1 VNTHDAKPGGADV
14 SFAPL
19 DKQLAAT
26 LVPIDEEFLY
36 FSLAGEMLRLAG
48 MNAAPG
54 MTIHLDAE
62 TALEADLWQA
72 LCATHSVVI
81 WGKSAPTHPR
91 ATIRDE
97 AASIDGFE
105 RFTVICGPGIRL
117 AAVAHTEV
125 NVGSHF
131 FWGGWSPDPEF
142 VHYAVSCLGDNGAC
156 PPMDPAADY
165 ARVAASVVQLCTA
178 HTRHITSRQRVMAMS
193 KHDLFSVLNI
203 LKAISAKRRAHDIL
217 YVFVESIARVVPMNR
232 CSVVRVWG
240 GDDSG
245 QVLASHEDK
254 MVSDLPIELAKYPE
268 IIKALDEGQKVI
280 VSDVAKDALTQ
291 PHLSDLSQAGIS
303 SILVI
308 PIVLYDNSVGSLLL
322 RGSRSDG
329 PFSSR
334 EISFCEIVAEAAA
347 NALEKAHLFESIQK
361 ANEGLEF
368 LAVTDGLTGLYN
380 HRYFRDRLADE
391 FERATRYKLPL
402 SCLIL
407 DVDNFK
413 RINDTFGH
421 LRGDSI
427 LKEIAGRVVRTVRKA
442 DIVAR
447 YGGEEIVVIMPQTN
461 ADGAMAQAERIRRTI
476 AEVAFGEAGNAIHVT
491 ASVGVGVL
499 RQESMRDCEAL
510 IREADS
516 ALYQAKAAGKNNV
529 ILGGT

>member
-1 VNTHDAKPGGADV
+1 
-14 SFAPL
+14 
-19 DKQLAAT
+19 
-26 LVPIDEEFLY
+26 
-36 FSLAGEMLRLAG
+36 
-48 MNAAPG
+48 
-54 MTIHLDAE
+54 
-62 TALEADLWQA
+62 
-72 LCATHSVVI
+72 
-81 WGKSAPTHPR
+81 
-91 ATIRDE
+91 
-97 AASIDGFE
+97 
-105 RFTVICGPGIRL
+105 
-117 AAVAHTEV
+117 
-125 NVGSHF
+125 
-131 FWGGWSPDPEF
+131 
-142 VHYAVSCLGDNGAC
+142 
-156 PPMDPAADY
+156 
-165 ARVAASVVQLCTA
+165 
-178 HTRHITSRQRVMAMS
+178 
-193 KHDLFSVLNI
+193 
-203 LKAISAKRRAHDIL
+203 
-217 YVFVESIARVVPMNR
+217 
-232 CSVVRVWG
+232 VRVWG